1 MNTAQRPT
9 LSSHTFIRCAL
20 ISSLLLLMSLLC
32 LKGFSSE
39 KEPQLRIS
47 YIEHPS
53 VQQTALPLVKL
64 AYKNAGIDAKFIRLP
79 DFRFVNEIHHENID
93 GDVVQIDFI
102 IDKHS
107 ELKRVGPPIS
117 EVEFLLICSKKV
129 ECKKTVLG
137 DKDIAIVTTDIGRRA
152 IKTLF
157 PQAAN
162 NRYFIVN
169 HLGRM
174 PKILATGHADYAF
187 YIVSSSWSRPAE
199 LTSLQQITLFKSKA
213 YHILHQRH
221 EELAKRI
228 APEIEALLA
237 NPPSELKF

>member
-1 MNTAQRPT
+1 MNSSQRYSTHSPIFVRCV
-9 LSSHTFIRCAL
+9 FI
-20 ISSLLLLMSLLC
+20 SVVLLLFSLPTSIAFGSQ
-32 LKGFSSE
+32 KQ
-39 KEPQLRIS
+39 PPLRIS

-53 VQQTALPLVKL
+53 VQQTALPLVKM
-64 AYKNAGIDAKFIRLP
+64 AYQNAGIDAKFIRLP

-102 IDKHS
+102 IDKHA

-117 EVEFLLICSKKV
+117 EVEFLLICTKRV
-129 ECKKTVLG
+129 ECSNRILG

-187 YIVSSSWSRPAE
+187 YIVSSSWSRPAD
-199 LTSLQQITLFKSKA
+199 LITLQHITLFKSEA
-213 YHILHQRH
+213 YHILHERH
-221 EELAKRI
+221 ADIAERI
-228 APEIEALLA
+228 APQIEALLA